1 MVSVEFQFSLQ
12 DFHFVPGT
20 VVNSQKQDNLSSK
33 TSPASTRDYETKIVW
48 APATGT
54 TMVAWREGYGK
65 GEERKMSVSA
75 KEESCIPCCV
85 PYPPCTGQLRTSD
98 DGLHYY

>member
-1 MVSVEFQFSLQ
+1 VKFQFSLQ

-20 VVNSQKQDNLSSK
+20 VANSPKQNNLSNK
-33 TSPASTRDYETKIVW
+33 TLLASTRDYETKIVW

-65 GEERKMSVSA
+65 GEENGGKHRGKILYGPA
-75 KEESCIPCCV
+75 ED
-85 PYPPCTGQLRTSD
+85 Q
-98 DGLHYY
+98 